1 MDYIHEMA
9 VSCAF
14 ESALIDISMMPD
26 AMESNDASSKKSIIK
41 KIIDGIMKIIR
52 GIIEKV
58 SRAIYRLKR
67 AANINGTRDAANTGD
82 EILSKVN
89 RCITEL
95 NGTVKS
101 IELDIDKMARFY
113 SSKTNFGKAFF
124 EEDDKINEHIEDVNA
139 IIDKLD
145 SIYSTIENEKVII
158 DYRSKNT
165 LSSVVLYMQVF
176 NSLCEE
182 VLSKYNLFNDV
193 VKNTSDVDPEIVRRI
208 NMHGKY
214 VSRVAYAANKCNM
227 IMGKIQGL

>member
-26 AMESNDASSKKSIIK
+26 AMESSDASSKKSIIK

-52 GIIEKV
+52 SIIEKF
-58 SRAIYRLKR
+58 SRTIYRLKR
-67 AANINGTRDAANTGD
+67 AANINGTRDAANKGD
-82 EILSKVN
+82 EILSDVN
-89 RCITEL
+89 RCIVEL
-95 NGTVKS
+95 NSTVKS
-101 IELDIDKMARFY
+101 IELDLSRMASFY
-113 SSKTNFGKAFF
+113 KSQTSFGKAFF
-124 EEDDKINEHIEDVNA
+124 EEDDKINDRIEGVNT
-139 IIDKLD
+139 IIEKLD
-145 SIYSTIENEKVII
+145 NIYASIENDKIII
-158 DYRSKNT
+158 DYRAKDM
-165 LSSVVLYMQVF
+165 LSDVIRLMQSF
-176 NSLCEE
+176 NSLCEK
-182 VLSKYNLFNDV
+182 VLSKCNLFNDV